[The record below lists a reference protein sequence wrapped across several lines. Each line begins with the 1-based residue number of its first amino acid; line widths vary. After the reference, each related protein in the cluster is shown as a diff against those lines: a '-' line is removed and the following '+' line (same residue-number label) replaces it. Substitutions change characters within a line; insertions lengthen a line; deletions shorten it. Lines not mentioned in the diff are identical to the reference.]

1 MYNRRMIPLRALNAH
16 PHYADLFDE
25 VPFLLWPILWWQLN
39 AMIRWMR
46 DAHVTDVCFQ
56 TNWCGFITIRFAAYA
71 EAPDLYKPIPRV
83 FRALSDPSWE
93 TSLPANLALDAPS
106 IWHALNLP
114 CEAGAFR
121 DQKSHGDFPGKESG
135 TLFPNTS

>member
-1 MYNRRMIPLRALNAH
+1 MIPLRALRVH

-93 TSLPANLALDAPS
+93 TSLPANLALETAEACLARILPRFTVEVS
-106 IWHALNLP
+106 PKLTEGALTP
-114 CEAGAFR
+114 
-121 DQKSHGDFPGKESG
+121 
-135 TLFPNTS
+135 TPNTS

>member
-1 MYNRRMIPLRALNAH
+1 MIPLRALRAH
-16 PHYADLFDE
+16 QHYADLFDE

-71 EAPDLYKPIPRV
+71 EAPDLYKPVPRV
-83 FRALSDPSWE
+83 FRELSDPCWE
-93 TSLPANLALDAPS
+93 TSHPVNLACAELSAL
-106 IWHALNLP
+106 HALILP
-114 CEAGAFR
+114 RNTVKVSPKVTEGA
-121 DQKSHGDFPGKESG
+121 SPPHP
-135 TLFPNTS
+135 THPCIAVLM